1 MNENDNFLI
10 NKNNENSLI
19 EVINNFFTDLSEKG
33 EFETNILY
41 NTNNSF
47 SSPPILIKDNIQNKK
62 IELKKLFYL
71 TKSENEFINKLIQTF
86 CILYYQIDRILDD
99 NKVLYGIISFDVDN

>member
-62 IELKKLFYL
+62 IELKK
-71 TKSENEFINKLIQTF
+71 
-86 CILYYQIDRILDD
+86 
-99 NKVLYGIISFDVDN
+99 

>member
-71 TKSENEFINKLIQTF
+71 TKSENEFINKLI
-86 CILYYQIDRILDD
+86 
-99 NKVLYGIISFDVDN
+99 